1 MKRKAKFLLFLFLL
15 LLIGG
20 CEEVD
25 SVQNHVEQF
34 YENDE
39 GLIHAYP
46 QDQDSEYLSE
56 SIGLYLEYLLLI
68 EDQKAFQKQ
77 VENLK
82 NHFLIKQHDFLFV
95 QWRLNHNATTNALID
110 DVRIISVLER
120 AAHHFG
126 IEDYNDLAEELSS
139 TIANTQKV
147 EDYTV
152 DFYDWTL
159 SLPAQRLTLSYLN
172 KAHLVSKSSI
182 SLLQT
187 TEGSKIFFPEY
198 YDTRLHEY
206 IQNEEVHMID
216 QLLIAINREQA
227 GVPSMLFLDWVKKEW
242 SSTHKLYGRYNR
254 ETQNSAVDYESL
266 AVYYYLSF
274 YFSLMNEEKLAL
286 EVVKHAKEIA
296 TEDMLEQ
303 AHFFDYIHYQMMIHE
318 Y

>member
-1 MKRKAKFLLFLFLL
+1 MKIKAGIPLIFLA
-15 LLIGG
+15 LIGG
-20 CEEVD
+20 CGDVD
-25 SVQNHVEQF
+25 PVQNHVEQF

-46 QDQDSEYLSE
+46 QEPDSEYLSE

-68 EDQKAFQKQ
+68 EDQKTFQKQ
-77 VENLK
+77 VENLQ
-82 NHFLIKQHDFLFV
+82 NHFLIKEHNFLFV
-95 QWRLNHNATTNALID
+95 QWRLHHNATTNALID
-110 DVRIISVLER
+110 DMRIISVLER

-126 IEDYNDLAEELSS
+126 NVDYKDLAEELSS

-172 KAHLVSKSSI
+172 KAHLVSKSSF

-187 TEGSKIFFPEY
+187 AEMNKIFFPEY
-198 YDTRLHEY
+198 YDTRQHEY
-206 IQNEEVHMID
+206 SKNEEVHMID

-227 GVPSMLFLDWVKKEW
+227 NLHSELFFDWVKKEW
-242 SSTHKLYGRYNR
+242 NSTHKLYGRYNR
-254 ETQNSAVDYESL
+254 ETQNSTVDYESL

-274 YFSLMNEEKLAL
+274 YFSLMDEEKLAL

-296 TEDMLEQ
+296 TEDMLKQ
-303 AHFFDYIHYQMMIHE
+303 AHFFDYIHFQMMVHE